1 MNLGWYRSE
10 STVRPLEVD
19 TTTSKKYIY
28 LRTNIE
34 ETQKQDDDGE
44 SYTIFNYD
52 EAKLTPEEYE
62 IYLKEITAT
71 QTLENIETLKAENE
85 SLLEQ
90 VDMLTNCILEM
101 SEMIY
106 A

>member
-10 STVRPLEVD
+10 SKVRPLEVD

-34 ETQKQDDDGE
+34 EVQMRNDDGE

-71 QTLENIETLKAENE
+71 QTLDNIETLKAENE

>member
-28 LRTNIE
+28 LRKNIE

-52 EAKLTPEEYE
+52 EAKLTQEEYE

-71 QTLENIETLKAENE
+71 QTLDNIETLKVENE
-85 SLLEQ
+85 LLLEQ

>member
-10 STVRPLEVD
+10 STVKPLEVD

-28 LRTNIE
+28 LRKNIE
-34 ETQKQDDDGE
+34 ESQMKNDDGE
-44 SYTIFNYD
+44 SYTVFNYD
-52 EAKLTPEEYE
+52 EAKLTQEEYE

-71 QTLENIETLKAENE
+71 QTLDNIETLKAENE